1 MFVDHLVSGGKGKSR
16 SFQPPQ
22 FDWATR
28 MNAIRGDDRVDSE
41 AMESEEY
48 SEEEMN
54 DYLAGMDEE
63 QKVCMLVS
71 LRSCCWSEEPN

>member
-1 MFVDHLVSGGKGKSR
+1 
-16 SFQPPQ
+16 
-22 FDWATR
+22 
-28 MNAIRGDDRVDSE
+28 MNAIRSDDGVDSE

-71 LRSCCWSEEPN
+71 L

>member
-1 MFVDHLVSGGKGKSR
+1 MVSGGKGNSR
-16 SFQPPQ
+16 SFKPPQ
-22 FDWATR
+22 FDWSTR
-28 MNAIRGDDRVDSE
+28 MNAIRSDDGVDSE

-71 LRSCCWSEEPN
+71 L

>member
-1 MFVDHLVSGGKGKSR
+1 
-16 SFQPPQ
+16 
-22 FDWATR
+22 
-28 MNAIRGDDRVDSE
+28 MNAIRGDDGVDSE